1 MMRMAPWTPLGHQ
14 TLVSQRLTPT
24 RNTSTTRFDTSTA
37 TSALSGAE
45 PWKAMW
51 PNSCARPW
59 LASRSFFSF
68 SPSSAQ
74 RYELCRP
81 SSMPS
86 SCPMALC
93 SVVAGLGDWEAGA
106 CWSFRLATSHALL
119 RVTVSVVE
127 CKRPAGTGAE
137 TLLAAAAITPAGE
150 VAASLTTAGNAPLT
164 AVLQG
169 TVPTDSAGED
179 SAEEEEKTEKTW
191 PEQAPT
197 FPCRVSSKVISSG
210 HCTMAV
216 VESVWRPWLYS
227 FVHSKLASE
236 TMTRPGSVWRP
247 QAVTFPACCGHAT
260 P

>member
-1 MMRMAPWTPLGHQ
+1 MMPMAPWMPLGHHID
-14 TLVSQRLTPT
+14 SHRFTPT
-24 RNTSTTRFDTSTA
+24 RKTSTTWFDTSTA
-37 TSALSGAE
+37 TSASSDAT
-45 PWKAMW
+45 PWKAMRV
-51 PNSCARPW
+51 NSCARPW
-59 LASRSFFSF
+59 LASRSFFNL
-68 SPSSAQ
+68 SPSSGQWSAPW
-74 RYELCRP
+74 RS
-81 SSMPS
+81 SSMPW
-86 SCPMALC
+86 SCLSALA
-93 SVVAGLGDWEAGA
+93 SMELARMDLEAGT
-106 CWSFRLATSHALL
+106 CWRWGLTALDAL
-119 RVTVSVVE
+119 PRVTVSVVE